1 MFFWKK
7 DNVELR
13 MMEQEDHIILE
24 NYLRYTKSRI
34 QSEKGVAL
42 PATAQAAIDM
52 TEHAK
57 TFEFWL

>member
-24 NYLRYTKSRI
+24 NYLRDTKSRI

-42 PATAQAAIDM
+42 PVTAQAAIDL
-52 TEHAK
+52 TEHARRGM
-57 TFEFWL
+57 